1 MADFL
6 FRQRL
11 LRPLQTTLDHHHL
24 LLTAPAGYGKTILL
38 QQMTAYRPHTYYLP
52 LTASDS
58 DTAVFQSRLKPY
70 QQPGHTL
77 LLDDIHHLRGSETAV
92 NWLATQLTKGDN
104 RYVLAGR
111 YLPPGLGHLLASGQI
126 VQWDETNLLFAPNES
141 RLLLAEKASQ
151 DQDWAT
157 WHEQLAGWPL
167 GVALLARLPTT
178 GHKPNLARQQL
189 FAYLARELFDHLPA
203 ELVRFLRVTAVP
215 LTFND
220 ELAAYLLH
228 DNSAADLRQTAQQR
242 NLFLYPDEQPGHFR
256 YHDLIRDYLLNQNGA
271 EQLPDLWQK
280 TIGWF
285 EAQGDLPQ
293 AIEHALAA
301 GWQDEAARLLNLVS
315 PDYIY
320 ESDRYLTYKRWGEA
334 LDEQTRRQHP
344 QILYNLGD
352 FLFFLEDHAE
362 IARHYMR
369 AALAA
374 SQAQGD
380 RRLTLMA
387 RWRLVF
393 FELDENEA
401 TEADLHELAE
411 LSAEPEVTLY
421 ASQTYAMVLADQ
433 GRFAQAA
440 ATLQRAIQ
448 LAEAQQ
454 EWERV
459 WRMRAFRA
467 LIALLPLGRFS
478 EASDEFAGTLHY
490 FASEPGRQYTTR
502 QTKNELHF
510 ASAAWGA
517 LTDNLAEIDELERQL
532 EIPAVY
538 NLTWISYYRGLRA
551 TGVGEF
557 TAAAEHLAA
566 MAGSFNEGDRRCE
579 IPLTRARCWL
589 LRRQGKLSEA
599 IALAKAELDREPP
612 VFPHYR
618 ALLALEHDIAA
629 AMLYLEG
636 KQANFSLR
644 PETTSLIEMRARPD
658 LVRLRALLALICHH
672 QGNGR
677 WRRHCR
683 AALYALT
690 LPHHER
696 LLTDRDPELG
706 GRFWRLVLQEGLA
719 EQEAAAALQRL
730 GQAHLLHPLL
740 AHPQTAVLRRVAP
753 VLAAIGDETSMPLL
767 VTAVTQTTDRPT
779 KKALQAAL
787 THLENS
793 PPPPLTIT
801 LMGGFGLM
809 RGEQAVTPAAFHRP
823 IVLRL
828 LQYFAVHHR
837 QKLSR
842 DRILDALWPDT
853 DPAKSY
859 KTFRS
864 LFSRLRGVL
873 EPHMRTNGPN
883 RYFYSEGEVYQFDP
897 HGHVTVDT
905 VQATAI
911 VQETLQTAVDQPIP
925 PLPDPFL
932 ETLQN
937 WQPLLPELAY
947 EEWLLGERE
956 RLQTLYLDGCLY
968 AARALLLHN
977 RYADAAAWA
986 RQVIQNGPWLEEG
999 YRTLMRAYARQGQP
1013 ARALKVYQEATTAL
1027 QQELG
1032 MPPSDLTTW
1041 LAHRLRQGEAI

>member
-1 MADFL
+1 MPVETI
-6 FRQRL
+6 FRRRL
-11 LRPLQTTLDHHHL
+11 VNALQKALRDGHLLLAAPPGYGKTLLLQQLTASQPDTYYL
-24 LLTAPAGYGKTILL
+24 LLTAA
-38 QQMTAYRPHTYYLP
+38 
-52 LTASDS
+52 DS
-58 DTAVFQSRLKPY
+58 DTAVLQARLQPY
-70 QQPGHTL
+70 QQPGYTL
-77 LLDDIHHLRGSETAV
+77 LLDDIHHLAGSETAV
-92 NWLATQLTKGDN
+92 NWLAQQLAHGDN
-104 RYVLAGR
+104 RYVISGR
-111 YLPPGLGHLLASGQI
+111 YLPQGLDHLLATGQAI
-126 VQWDETNLLFAPNES
+126 LWDERDLLFDPTEC
-141 RLLLAEKASQ
+141 RLLLAASASQ
-151 DQDWAT
+151 DGAWAT

-167 GVALLARLPTT
+167 GLGLVARLPAT
-178 GHKPNLARQQL
+178 GHTPKLARQQL
-189 FAYLARELFDHLPA
+189 FAYLAHELFNHLPA

-215 LTFND
+215 LAFND
-220 ELAAYLLH
+220 ELAAHLLH
-228 DNSAADLRQTAQQR
+228 NDSAADLRQMAQQR
-242 NLFLYPDEQPGHFR
+242 NLFLYPDERPGHFR
-256 YHDLIRDYLLNQNGA
+256 YHDLIRDYLLSQSG
-271 EQLPDLWQK
+271 EELPDLWQK

-301 GWQDEAARLLNLVS
+301 GWQDEAARLINLVS

-362 IARHYMR
+362 IARRYMR

-380 RRLTLMA
+380 RGLTLMA

-411 LSAEPEVTLY
+411 LSAEPDVTLY
-421 ASQTYAMVLADQ
+421 ASQTYAMALADQ

-440 ATLQRAIQ
+440 VILQRAIQ

-467 LIALLPLGRFS
+467 LSTLLPMGRFS
-478 EASDEFAGTLHY
+478 EASDQFAGTLHY
-490 FASEPGRQYTTR
+490 FASEPGRQYTTY

-510 ASAAWGA
+510 ASAAWPA
-517 LTDNLAEIDELERQL
+517 LTTNLAAIDELEQQL

-551 TGVGEF
+551 TGVGDF

-589 LRRQGKLSEA
+589 LRRQGKLAE
-599 IALAKAELDREPP
+599 ALALAEAELGQQPP

-629 AMLYLEG
+629 GLLFLEG
-636 KQANFSLR
+636 QRPYFSLR

-658 LVRLRALLALICHH
+658 LVRLRALLALICHQ

-706 GRFWRLVLQEGLA
+706 GRFWRLLLQEGIA

-740 AHPQTAVLRRVAP
+740 VPPQTAVLRRVAP

-767 VTAVTQTTDRPT
+767 VTAVAQTTDRPT

-793 PPPPLTIT
+793 PPPPLTIS
-801 LMGGFGLM
+801 LMGGFGLR
-809 RGEQAVTPAAFHRP
+809 RGEQVVSAAAFHRP

-883 RYFYSEGEVYQFDP
+883 RYFYSEGDVYQFDP

-905 VQATAI
+905 VQATTI

-932 ETLQN
+932 ETLDN

-956 RLQTLYLDGCLY
+956 RLQTLYLDGCLH

-977 RYADAAAWA
+977 RYTDASAWA
-986 RQVIQNGPWLEEG
+986 RRVIQNGPWLEEG

-1013 ARALKVYQEATTAL
+1013 ARALKVYQAATIAL
-1027 QQELG
+1027 QQELD
-1032 MPPSDLTTW
+1032 MTPSELTTW